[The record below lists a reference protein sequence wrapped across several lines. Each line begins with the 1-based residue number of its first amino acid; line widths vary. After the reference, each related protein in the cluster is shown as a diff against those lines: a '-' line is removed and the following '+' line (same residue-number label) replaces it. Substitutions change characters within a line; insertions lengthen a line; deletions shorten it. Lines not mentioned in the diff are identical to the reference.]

1 MNIKDLIVILLILSL
16 IFWAIFHQMASK
28 YINSNEVLKKK
39 IFGIDI
45 YKNKSMDISNIELV
59 ITAVIMIN
67 VIDFF
72 SRNSLEKFFKKRSF
86 LIFSNINLKTSICI
100 IDHHKKLWN
109 YIKVS
114 MFFMILIIIF
124 TITFWN
130 YQQQIL

>member
-1 MNIKDLIVILLILSL
+1 MNIKDLIVILLILSI

-28 YINSNEVLKKK
+28 YINSNEILKKK

-72 SRNSLEKFFKKRSF
+72 SRNSLEKFFKNRSF

-100 IDHHKKLWN
+100 IDHHKKLWY

-124 TITFWN
+124 TITFWT
-130 YQQQIL
+130 Y

>member
-1 MNIKDLIVILLILSL
+1 MNIKDLIFISLILSI

-28 YINSNEVLKKK
+28 YINSNEILKKK

-72 SRNSLEKFFKKRSF
+72 SRNSLEKFFKNRSF

-100 IDHHKKLWN
+100 IDHHKKLWY

-130 YQQQIL
+130 Y

>member
-1 MNIKDLIVILLILSL
+1 MNIKDLIFISLILSI

-28 YINSNEVLKKK
+28 YINSNEILKKK
-39 IFGIDI
+39 IFGMDI
-45 YKNKSMDISNIELV
+45 YKKKSMDVSNIELV
-59 ITAVIMIN
+59 VTVVILIN
-67 VIDFF
+67 LIDFF
-72 SRNSLEKFFKKRSF
+72 SRNYLEKFFKNRSF

-100 IDHHKKLWN
+100 IDHHKKLWY

-130 YQQQIL
+130 Y

>member
-1 MNIKDLIVILLILSL
+1 MNIKDLIVILLILSI

-28 YINSNEVLKKK
+28 YINSNEILKKK

-72 SRNSLEKFFKKRSF
+72 SRNSLEKFFKNRSF

-100 IDHHKKLWN
+100 IDHHKKLWY

-114 MFFMILIIIF
+114 MFFMILIILF

-130 YQQQIL
+130 Y

>member
-1 MNIKDLIVILLILSL
+1 MNIKDLIFISLILSI

-28 YINSNEVLKKK
+28 YINSNEILKKK

-72 SRNSLEKFFKKRSF
+72 SRNSLEKFFKNRSF
-86 LIFSNINLKTSICI
+86 LIFGNINLKTSICI
-100 IDHHKKLWN
+100 IDHHKKLWY

-130 YQQQIL
+130 Y

>member
-1 MNIKDLIVILLILSL
+1 MNIKDLIVISLILSI

-28 YINSNEVLKKK
+28 YINSNEILKKK

-72 SRNSLEKFFKKRSF
+72 SRNSLEKFFKNRSF
-86 LIFSNINLKTSICI
+86 LIFSNINFETSIYI
-100 IDHHKKLWN
+100 IDHHKKLWY

-130 YQQQIL
+130 Y

>member
-1 MNIKDLIVILLILSL
+1 MNIKDLIVISLILSI

-28 YINSNEVLKKK
+28 YINSNEILKKK

-72 SRNSLEKFFKKRSF
+72 SRNSLEKFFKNRSF

-124 TITFWN
+124 TITFWT
-130 YQQQIL
+130 YQQQVL

>member
-1 MNIKDLIVILLILSL
+1 MNIKDLIVISLILSI

-28 YINSNEVLKKK
+28 YINSNEILKKK

-72 SRNSLEKFFKKRSF
+72 SRNSLEKFFKNRSF

-100 IDHHKKLWN
+100 IDHHKKLWY

>member
-1 MNIKDLIVILLILSL
+1 MNIKDLIVILLILSI

-86 LIFSNINLKTSICI
+86 LIISNINLKTSICI

-124 TITFWN
+124 TIIFWN
-130 YQQQIL
+130 Y

>member
-1 MNIKDLIVILLILSL
+1 MNIKDLIVILLILSI

-28 YINSNEVLKKK
+28 YINSNEILKKK

-72 SRNSLEKFFKKRSF
+72 SRNSLEKFFKNRSF

-124 TITFWN
+124 TITFWT
-130 YQQQIL
+130 YQQQVL

>member
-1 MNIKDLIVILLILSL
+1 MNIKDLIVILLILSI

-28 YINSNEVLKKK
+28 YINSNEILKKK
-39 IFGIDI
+39 IFGMDI
-45 YKNKSMDISNIELV
+45 YKKKSMDVSNIELV
-59 ITAVIMIN
+59 VTVVILIN
-67 VIDFF
+67 LIDFF
-72 SRNSLEKFFKKRSF
+72 SRNSLEKFFKNRSF

-100 IDHHKKLWN
+100 IDHHKKLWY

-130 YQQQIL
+130 Y

>member
-1 MNIKDLIVILLILSL
+1 MNIKDLIFISLILSI

-28 YINSNEVLKKK
+28 YINSNEILKKK
-39 IFGIDI
+39 IFGMDI
-45 YKNKSMDISNIELV
+45 YKKKSMDVSNIELV
-59 ITAVIMIN
+59 VIVVILIN
-67 VIDFF
+67 LIDFF
-72 SRNSLEKFFKKRSF
+72 SRNSLEKFFKNRSF

-100 IDHHKKLWN
+100 IDHHKKLWY

-130 YQQQIL
+130 Y

>member
-1 MNIKDLIVILLILSL
+1 MNIKDLIVILLILSI

-28 YINSNEVLKKK
+28 YINSNEILKKK

-100 IDHHKKLWN
+100 IDHHKKLWY

>member
-1 MNIKDLIVILLILSL
+1 MNIKDLIVILLILSI

-28 YINSNEVLKKK
+28 YINSNEILKKK

-100 IDHHKKLWN
+100 IDHHKKLWY

-130 YQQQIL
+130 Y

>member
-1 MNIKDLIVILLILSL
+1 MNIKDLIVILLILSI

-28 YINSNEVLKKK
+28 YINSNEILKKK

-59 ITAVIMIN
+59 ITVVIMIN

-100 IDHHKKLWN
+100 IDHHKKLWY

-130 YQQQIL
+130 Y

>member
-1 MNIKDLIVILLILSL
+1 MNIKDLIVILLILSI

-59 ITAVIMIN
+59 ITVVIMIN

-130 YQQQIL
+130 Y

>member
-1 MNIKDLIVILLILSL
+1 MNIKDLIVISLILSI

-28 YINSNEVLKKK
+28 YINSNEILKKK

-45 YKNKSMDISNIELV
+45 YKKKSMDISNIELV
-59 ITAVIMIN
+59 VTAVILIN

-72 SRNSLEKFFKKRSF
+72 SRNSLEIFLKKRSF
-86 LIFSNINLKTSICI
+86 LIFSNINFETSIYI

-124 TITFWN
+124 TITFWT
-130 YQQQIL
+130 Y

>member
-1 MNIKDLIVILLILSL
+1 MNIKDLIVISLILSI

-28 YINSNEVLKKK
+28 YINSNEILKKK

-45 YKNKSMDISNIELV
+45 YKKKSMDISNIELV
-59 ITAVIMIN
+59 VIAVILIN

-72 SRNSLEKFFKKRSF
+72 SRNSLEIFLNKRSF
-86 LIFSNINLKTSICI
+86 LIFSNINFETSIYI

-124 TITFWN
+124 TITFWT
-130 YQQQIL
+130 Y

>member
-1 MNIKDLIVILLILSL
+1 MNIKDLIVILLILSI
-16 IFWAIFHQMASK
+16 IFWAVFHQMASK
-28 YINSNEVLKKK
+28 YINSNEILKKK

-100 IDHHKKLWN
+100 IDHHKKLWY

-130 YQQQIL
+130 Y